1 MTPIEIIAV
10 ISGFLCVYFTIKEN
24 ILCWPTG
31 LLQVSLYIFIF
42 YDAKLY
48 SDVILHII
56 YVAMN
61 IYGWYYWLH
70 GGKMRKEARVKEI
83 SRAWLTGSVIGS
95 VLATVL
101 LGWFMATR
109 TDASF
114 PYPDAFTTIF
124 SLVAQWLMSLKR
136 LESWYFW
143 IAVDVVAVGVYYA
156 KGLYL
161 TTGLYSLFL
170 IMAVI
175 GLLKWR
181 RSLLSGQDAL
191 DDVELEP
198 AA

>member
-1 MTPIEIIAV
+1 A
-10 ISGFLCVYFTIKEN
+10 
-24 ILCWPTG
+24 
-31 LLQVSLYIFIF
+31 
-42 YDAKLY
+42 
-48 SDVILHII
+48 
-56 YVAMN
+56 
-61 IYGWYYWLH
+61 
-70 GGKMRKEARVKEI
+70 
-83 SRAWLTGSVIGS
+83 
-95 VLATVL
+95 LATVL

-124 SLVAQWLMSLKR
+124 SLTAQWLMSLKK

-143 IAVDVVAVGVYYA
+143 IAVDVVAIGVYYA

-170 IMAVI
+170 VMAVI

-181 RSLLSGQDAL
+181 KSLDSSLNDLSEAH
-191 DDVELEP
+191 LEP

>member
-10 ISGFLCVYFTIKEN
+10 VAGFLCVYYTIKEN

-61 IYGWYYWLH
+61 VYGWHYWLH
-70 GGKMRKEARVKEI
+70 GGKMRQVARVKEI
-83 SRAWLTGSVIGS
+83 SRMWLAGSVIGS
-95 VLATVL
+95 VLATAL

-143 IAVDVVAVGVYYA
+143 LAVDVVAIGVYYA

-181 RSLLSGQDAL
+181 RSLLSIQDSL
-191 DDVELEP
+191 DNAELEP

>member
-10 ISGFLCVYFTIKEN
+10 VAGFLCVYYTIKEN

-61 IYGWYYWLH
+61 VYGWHYWLH
-70 GGKMRKEARVKEI
+70 GGKMRQVARVKET
-83 SRAWLTGSVIGS
+83 SRMWLAGSVIGS
-95 VLATVL
+95 VLATAL

-143 IAVDVVAVGVYYA
+143 LAVDVVAIGVYYA

-181 RSLLSGQDAL
+181 RSLLSIQDSL
-191 DDVELEP
+191 DNAELEP